1 MGLLVRVVE
10 HVLVV
15 GLLEGERLPTH
26 RARVGGLS
34 GVESDVLLQ
43 EIFGGESLTTVTT
56 VPLF

>member
-1 MGLLVRVVE
+1 MVE

-43 EIFGGESLTTVTT
+43 EIFGGESLTTITT